1 MRDQTFQSV
10 EIVRVNKHSKNLDTI
25 PLQKLTETCLLPDS
39 LLSTLLHVSASASSR
54 KASGFIFIS
63 SLPIGYSLTISL
75 YMKAISFSQT
85 KSPFLV
91 SCVECSVCAL
101 SSRDY
106 LNIRQC
112 YPQQDCLA
120 LLIPTQLS
128 KSQNK
133 PLRPGFVE
141 ACICTLLS
149 FISHT

>member
-1 MRDQTFQSV
+1 MRDQTFQSA
-10 EIVRVNKHSKNLDTI
+10 EIFRVNKHSKNVDLKL
-25 PLQKLTETCLLPDS
+25 PKKLTETCLLSDS

-63 SLPIGYSLTISL
+63 GLPVVHSLTISL

-85 KSPFLV
+85 KSPLL
-91 SCVECSVCAL
+91 SPCVESSACAL

-112 YPQQDCLA
+112 YPQQDFLA

-133 PLRPGFVE
+133 PLRPSSVE
-141 ACICTLLS
+141 AHICTLMS